1 MEHIKRTITTLEF
14 VSGAKSVR
22 SKPLL
27 QLQYN
32 EYKVG
37 IILIVTTLYYN
48 FLLNVF
54 FFIVEGKQMRW

>member
-54 FFIVEGKQMRW
+54 FLL